1 MATTTPYVS
10 LEKTRHPVE
19 TAGAASMATMAWLDP
34 LIRRGARTPL
44 NEADVWPLCQ
54 VDTAAAVHDRFQ
66 EQWQLERQAIAPA
79 LHKAIWRTF
88 RREILSTI
96 GLYLV
101 SAGLTLLQ
109 PWVIKSI
116 LEYLQA
122 PPGNVVTSLG
132 ISSGYGLAGLL
143 AGLSIVSIACADY
156 AQYIAAHIGCNVKT
170 IFVDSVYLHT
180 LSLSSTSKQQ
190 VSSGDVVA
198 MATIDAEKMLQGFWL
213 GFWSLVAPLML
224 LVIMLL
230 IGVELGVA
238 TGLIGGGFM
247 LLFMVAGYLSGT
259 RVGAVKRRLLS
270 VQAERVKLMNEVLQ
284 GIRVVKLYAWEKDL
298 EAHISAVR
306 AREFELI
313 KTFQALRVLNT
324 VTLFAAPLV
333 TMAVVWVSYI
343 GLGHTMDPT
352 KAFTVMALLNAALL
366 PCTIFSNAVM
376 YASEAYA
383 SSQRVNKF
391 LLLDSMP
398 PAQLTPA
405 TSAAHVSLRDAA
417 FAWEDSSPVLHD
429 LQLELHGPSLTVLV
443 GPVGSGKSSL
453 VQAIL
458 GEMHQLHGTRD
469 VAGNVAYASQE
480 AWIQHDSLRNNIL
493 FADVYDATKYNA
505 VLDACQL
512 RADLA
517 MLPDGD
523 ATEIGERG
531 INLSGGQK
539 ARVALARALYKTN
552 ADLVLLDDPLS
563 ALDVHVASAVFT
575 DGLTRLLEHKT
586 TLLVLNS
593 HYHLLAHADRIL
605 VLDHGRIVA
614 DGSYAD
620 VMATC
625 PHLVTNGMTM
635 TTSSPETPA
644 TAATVAPDTVAKP
657 TTSGGLVAQEERAIG
672 AVSVA
677 TYVKYF
683 GASGWNGRYVGAS
696 VLLSYLVCQGV
707 VVSGDLY
714 LSHWSN
720 APLRAS
726 SVASSWSYASI
737 ILAAVL
743 LVWGRSMYALFVAQ
757 RCSQS
762 LHTRLFRKVLSLSV
776 PTFFDVTPIGRIL
789 NRFSTDLDLL
799 DSQVPFYGFML
810 LQFVFQILAVLL
822 VCGAT
827 TPYVIILYPVML
839 VAFYKVLQYFN
850 PTASALKRLESVTR
864 SPLVTS
870 ISETLHGL
878 STIRAF
884 NLAPTFLTTHRRKLD
899 HHMQFFSTFY
909 MARAWFQMRLDWLSA
924 AIIVVVAFLC
934 IGLQTSLGVVSA
946 GLSLTYAAQLSAF
959 LSKCAMFYN
968 NVDTMMTSVERLAFY
983 DGLESEDD
991 AATTVPAP
999 DMWPT
1004 HPTIAFENVG
1014 MRYRAHLPRVLTDVH
1029 VTVAAKDK
1037 IGICGRTGSGKSSLI
1052 SALFRLVPTDAGV
1065 IRIDGVN
1072 IAQLPVQQLR
1082 SKLTI
1087 IPQDPVLFSGS
1098 LRFNLDPSG
1107 TASDAE
1113 LYSALKRVQLAS
1125 YVATRGGLEMTVTE
1139 KGGNLSVGQRQL
1151 LCIARALLRD
1161 TKIVVLDEA
1170 TANVDIESDKLIQD
1184 AVRTCFAEMTLLV
1197 IAHRLETILHCDKIL
1212 LLDQGRVLEYDT
1224 PTNLLAID
1232 GGAFQGLMQQAGL
1245 A

>member
-10 LEKTRHPVE
+10 LEQTRHPVE
-19 TAGAASMATMAWLDP
+19 TAGVASMATMAWLDP

-54 VDTAAAVHDRFQ
+54 RDTAAAVHDRFQ
-66 EQWQLERQAIAPA
+66 RYWQQERQATAPA

-88 RREILSTI
+88 RCEILATI

-109 PWVIKSI
+109 PWVIKAI

-122 PPGNVVTSLG
+122 PSGHVSTSLG

-143 AGLSIVSIACADY
+143 AGSSIVSIACADY
-156 AQYIAAHIGCNVKT
+156 AQYVAAHIGCNVKT
-170 IFVDSVYLHT
+170 IFVDSVYLQT
-180 LSLSSTSKQQ
+180 LALSSISKQH

-213 GFWSLVAPLML
+213 GIWSLVAPAML
-224 LVIMLL
+224 LVIMIL
-230 IGVELGVA
+230 IGVELGMV
-238 TGLIGGGFM
+238 TGLIGGAFM
-247 LLFMVAGYLSGT
+247 LLFMVAGYVSGT
-259 RVGAVKRRLLS
+259 RVGAVKRRLLA

-284 GIRVVKLYAWEKDL
+284 GIRVVKLYAWEKDM

-333 TMAVVWVSYI
+333 TMAVVWVCYI
-343 GLGHTMDPT
+343 GLGHDMDAT

-391 LLLDSMP
+391 LLLETMP
-398 PAQLTPA
+398 PAPPTPA
-405 TSAAHVSLRDAA
+405 PRAACVSLRDAA
-417 FAWEDSSPVLHD
+417 FAWEDTSLVLHD
-429 LQLELHGPSLTVLV
+429 LQLELRGPSLTVLV

-458 GEMHQLHGTRD
+458 GEMHQLLGVRD
-469 VAGNVAYASQE
+469 IAGSVAYASQE
-480 AWIQHDSLRNNIL
+480 PWIQHDTLRNNIL
-493 FADVYDATKYNA
+493 FADAFDDAKYNA

-539 ARVALARALYKTN
+539 ARVALARALYKTD

-575 DGLTRLLEHKT
+575 DGLQRLLQHKT

-593 HYHLLAHADRIL
+593 HYHLLAHADRVL

-614 DGSYAD
+614 DGAYTD
-620 VMATC
+620 VMTAC
-625 PHLVTNGMTM
+625 PHLVTSARAM
-635 TTSSPETPA
+635 TTSSPEA
-644 TAATVAPDTVAKP
+644 TTSEAPDVAKKQKTP
-657 TTSGGLVAQEERAIG
+657 CGLVAQEERAVG
-672 AVSVA
+672 AVSVT

-720 APLRAS
+720 ASVLRAS

-737 ILAAVL
+737 IVAAVL
-743 LVWGRSMYALFVAQ
+743 LVWGRSMFALFVAQ

-762 LHTRLFRKVLSLSV
+762 LHTHLLRKVLSLAV

-799 DSQVPFYGFML
+799 DAQVPFYGFML
-810 LQFVFQILAVLL
+810 LQFLFQILAVLL
-822 VCGAT
+822 VCGAS
-827 TPYVIILYPVML
+827 TPYVILVYPCML
-839 VAFYKVLQYFN
+839 FSFYEVQQCFN

-864 SPLVTS
+864 SPLITS
-870 ISETLHGL
+870 VSETLHGL

-884 NLAPTFLTTHRRKLD
+884 GMAPAFLQKHRRQLD

-924 AIIVVVAFLC
+924 AIVVVVAFLV
-934 IGLQTSLGVVSA
+934 IGLRTSLGVVAA

-968 NVDTMMTSVERLAFY
+968 TVDTMMTSVERLAHY
-983 DGLESEDD
+983 ESLESEDD
-991 AATTVPAP
+991 AATMGPAP
-999 DMWPT
+999 DAWPK
-1004 HPTIAFENVG
+1004 HPTIAFEHVA
-1014 MRYRAHLPRVLTDVH
+1014 MRYRSHLPRVLQDVH
-1029 VTVAAKDK
+1029 VHVAAKDK

-1052 SALFRLVPTDAGV
+1052 SALFRIVPIDAGA

-1072 IAQLPVQQLR
+1072 IANLPVQQLR
-1082 SKLTI
+1082 STLTI

-1107 TASDAE
+1107 LASDAD
-1113 LYSALKRVQLAS
+1113 LYSALTRVHLAS
-1125 YVATRGGLEMTVTE
+1125 YVATRGGLELQVKE

-1170 TANVDIESDKLIQD
+1170 TANVDAASDRRIQD
-1184 AVRTCFAEMTLLV
+1184 AVRSCFADVTLLV

-1212 LLDQGRVLEYDT
+1212 VLHQGRVVEYDT
-1224 PTNLLAID
+1224 PTTLLAKD

-1245 A
+1245 D